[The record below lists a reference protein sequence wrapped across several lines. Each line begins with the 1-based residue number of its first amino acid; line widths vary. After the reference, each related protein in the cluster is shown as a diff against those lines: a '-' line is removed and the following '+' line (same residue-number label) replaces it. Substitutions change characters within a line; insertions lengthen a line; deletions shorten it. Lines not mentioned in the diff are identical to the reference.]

1 VNVEKLINWEAAGR
15 APDPCLI
22 CGSLAKELLYPPT
35 YMGSIEDASDYFL
48 AHRAA
53 TAHGPIVRCRDCA
66 FVFSSPRFS
75 SVDYDRI
82 YKAVRP
88 PVNLDPS
95 FETATAARFRR
106 LVAIVRKFQP
116 LEVPFLDFGC
126 GDGGFLRQF
135 ENQAGRG
142 FEIGTE
148 GRRMAGPC
156 QIVTGDWAKVA
167 CSPIFP
173 AATFDFVVAFDVL
186 EHLPRIDE
194 DVALVRAVLKP
205 GGLFF
210 ATVPNVESLVAKAM
224 GKRWNML
231 LLEHLWYFSPKT
243 LGRIMERH
251 GFQLL
256 ATRSLPFDA
265 PIAHIATRLA
275 QSFGMK
281 GTFKVG
287 PISQLVLPTPAGI
300 MLGVFRKT
308 N

>member
-1 VNVEKLINWEAAGR
+1 
-15 APDPCLI
+15 
-22 CGSLAKELLYPPT
+22 
-35 YMGSIEDASDYFL
+35 MGSVEDASDYFL

-75 SVDYDRI
+75 SLDYDRI
-82 YKAVRP
+82 YKAIRP
-88 PVNLDPS
+88 PANLDSS
-95 FETATAARFRR
+95 FEKATAARFRR
-106 LVAIVRKFQP
+106 LVTIVRKFQP
-116 LEVPFLDFGC
+116 RATPFLDFGC

-135 ENQAGRG
+135 GNPAGCG
-142 FEIGTE
+142 FEIGAE

-156 QIVTGDWAKVA
+156 EIVTGDWAKVA

-186 EHLPRIDE
+186 EHLPRIDQ

-210 ATVPNVESLVAKAM
+210 ASVPNAESLVAKAM
-224 GKRWNML
+224 GKHWNML

-243 LGRIMERH
+243 LGQMMRRH
-251 GFQLL
+251 GFELL
-256 ATRSLPFDA
+256 ATKSLPFDA

-275 QSFGMK
+275 QSLGMK
-281 GTFKVG
+281 GTFRVG